1 MNIGWVGKIWFW
13 WRGGWGM
20 GWLDLSGNV
29 PIDIPALSKGTNLYL
44 ILVQYRGP
52 KMVNCEL
59 VGEKAY

>member
-1 MNIGWVGKIWFW
+1 
-13 WRGGWGM
+13 M